1 MSHRGKQ
8 HEVAVDNLI
17 ATLIIGIGATAS
29 IDLWAV
35 ARRRLLGVPPPNY
48 GLVGRWLAHIP
59 RGRLVHPSITTAEP
73 VPHERLIGWTAHYL
87 IGIAYAFILTG
98 VWGPAWI
105 QDPTPGPALIVGLG
119 TVVAP
124 FFVMQ
129 PAMGAGIAS
138 RRTPRPGVAR
148 LHSLVMHGM
157 FGLGLYAAGLLVRF
171 FYVP

>member
-1 MSHRGKQ
+1 
-8 HEVAVDNLI
+8 VDNLI
-17 ATLIIGIGATAS
+17 ATLIIGVGATAS
-29 IDLWAV
+29 IDLWSV
-35 ARRRLLGVPPPNY
+35 ARQRLLGVPPPNY
-48 GLVGRWLAHIP
+48 GLVGRWLAHMP
-59 RGRLVHPSITTAEP
+59 RGRFRHHAIANAEP
-73 VPHERLIGWTAHYL
+73 SRHEQLIGWTVHYL

-105 QDPTPGPALIVGLG
+105 QSPTVGPALVVGLG

-138 RRTPRPGVAR
+138 SRTPHPGVAR
-148 LHSLVMHGM
+148 LHSVVMHGM
-157 FGLGLYAAGLLVRF
+157 FGLGLYAAGLFASF